1 MKIIV
6 LLLTLLCGLTTE
18 TNAKVPRQKIQLQG
32 LVKSGTPKSLTIS
45 ELEKIFPVESIVILD
60 PYNNDLHTKFYGFSF
75 IKLIEKYAGPKAKT
89 VTLKA
94 IDGYQALI
102 PLHSIAKENL
112 FLTYRDQNNYLSVD
126 RMGPTRLIAPIKGK
140 ISKDALMKIGVN
152 WVWQLNAIE
161 FVE

>member
-1 MKIIV
+1 MKIFV
-6 LLLTLLCGLTTE
+6 LLLALLFGLTAEATS
-18 TNAKVPRQKIQLQG
+18 KVPRQKIQLQG
-32 LVKSGTPKSLTIS
+32 NVKSGTPKNLTIS
-45 ELEKIFPVESIVILD
+45 ELEKIFPIENIVILD

-94 IDGYQALI
+94 IDGYQAIIAINL
-102 PLHSIAKENL
+102 IAKENL
-112 FLTYRDQNNYLSVD
+112 FLTYRDQHNYLSVD

-140 ISKDALMKIGVN
+140 ISKDSLMKIGVN